1 MCGPKRLSLNT
12 GEKKTGKKREEEE
25 TSKIPFFLRLIGG

>member
-12 GEKKTGKKREEEE
+12 GEKKTGKVNTTEKKGR
-25 TSKIPFFLRLIGG
+25 GGNK